1 MNQLLNIT
9 NPLISVILP
18 IRNAEQFLSDC
29 LDSLIT
35 QNYQQIEIIAIDDN
49 STDKSWKVLKNYR
62 KKEKRLKV
70 FKNVKK
76 YGLPMT
82 LNRCLKRAKGKLIAF
97 MDPRDTITKNK
108 LQKQLTFLLENPK
121 VVAVGTQCVYLNE
134 EKKRI
139 GKSTFPGLHEDISQK
154 PLHGVS
160 LLFEGIMVNKY
171 RIPKD
176 LLYFP
181 TYKNIFVYT
190 NMAMK
195 LLQYG
200 KIVNLPEY
208 LQFHRKHNSALQSTT
223 SHFFSLLKV
232 WINSRV
238 EHAETP
244 SFRSFF
250 GDFLKPETA

>member
-1 MNQLLNIT
+1 MNQLGNIT

-18 IRNAEQFLSDC
+18 VRNAEQFLPDC
-29 LDSLIT
+29 LESLMK
-35 QNYQQIEIIAIDDN
+35 QNYQNIEVIAIDDN
-49 STDKSWKVLKNYR
+49 SNDTSWKVLRTYR
-62 KKEKRLKV
+62 KQEKRLKV

-82 LNRCLKRAKGKLIAF
+82 LNRCLKRVKGKFIAF
-97 MDPRDTITKNK
+97 MDPRDSITKNK

-134 EKKRI
+134 DNKRI
-139 GKSTFPGLHEDISQK
+139 GKSTFPSLHQDISQK

-160 LLFEGIMVNKY
+160 LLFEGIMINKY

-195 LLQYG
+195 LLQFG

-208 LQFHRKHNSALQSTT
+208 LQFHRKHNSTLESTT
-223 SHFFSLLKV
+223 SHFFSLLKI

-238 EHAETP
+238 EYNETP

-250 GDFLKPETA
+250 GDFLKPEAA